1 MNQAKRC
8 ILLVIASA
16 IFILPTYA
24 QTSSD
29 PDIQRLQSRVDD
41 LQDHVSTVTKTVSVQ
56 AAQIPPMKDKLDKTA
71 QQAVYLAQDLQT
83 TKATTDKQVSD
94 VKQETNATI
103 QQLQSQ
109 IQDLQTK
116 LNTVT
121 TTVTQQ
127 GADMVPIKDKLDKTT
142 QATTDLTKA
151 TSSLTQDLQTTKATT
166 EKKYSDVKD
175 ATSLSINISWTLI
188 TGYMVM
194 FMQAGFAMVECGFSR
209 TKNAAHTAMLN
220 FMIYSLGML
229 GYWVCGFAFQFG
241 GTGADGHVGANGL
254 PVSDLSVSTVGS
266 LGPNVASVLCNEL
279 GFHIGTQKY
288 GLLGNSGYF
297 LWGNS
302 YDAGIFTL
310 FLFQMVFMDTTAII
324 PTGAMAER
332 WKFISFAIYGFMVG
346 AFIYPVFG
354 NWVWGGGWLAAMG
367 ANWGLGHG
375 HVDFAGSSVVHVAG
389 GTIAFVGAWMLG
401 PRIGKYNAEGH
412 PNPIPGSNIPLAV
425 LGTFIL
431 AFGWFGFNPGSTL
444 SAMDTQIGIIATNTM
459 LASGSGA
466 VTGMIVSWLRI
477 GKPDPS
483 FCCNGML
490 AGLVAITGPC
500 AFVDAWASIVLGIG
514 AAIVM
519 YCCVFFVEEKLK
531 IDDPAGAISV
541 HGMAGL
547 WGEFCLG
554 IFANGKYGDG
564 WNGVPGK
571 VSGICTWDANGVW
584 TPTYSQIIA
593 EMIGATTCILW
604 IGGSSFVVFYILQ
617 KTVGNRVS
625 PEAEIEGLDVPEV
638 GMLGYSNHT

>member
-1 MNQAKRC
+1 MNQAKRL
-8 ILLVIASA
+8 IPLVLALTVFTLTAS
-16 IFILPTYA
+16 A
-24 QTSSD
+24 QTSPYGQPAPLPAPASAANAAS
-29 PDIQRLQSRVDD
+29 QAN
-41 LQDHVSTVTKTVSVQ
+41 
-56 AAQIPPMKDKLDKTA
+56 AAQIQQLQAQLQDMQKQLSTVSTTVSQQGADIAPMKSKLDKTA
-71 QQAVYLAQDLQT
+71 QDTADL
-83 TKATTDKQVSD
+83 S
-94 VKQETNATI
+94 
-103 QQLQSQ
+103 
-109 IQDLQTK
+109 
-116 LNTVT
+116 
-121 TTVTQQ
+121 
-127 GADMVPIKDKLDKTT
+127 
-142 QATTDLTKA
+142 KA
-151 TSSLTQDLQTTKATT
+151 TSSLTKDLQTTETNT
-166 EKKYSDVKD
+166 EKKYSEVRDS
-175 ATSLSINISWTLI
+175 TSLSINISWTLI

-241 GTGADGHVGANGL
+241 GTGAAGAGT
-254 PVSDLSVSTVGS
+254 SDLSVSTVGS
-266 LGPNVASVLCNEL
+266 LGPNVASVLNQEL
-279 GFHIGTQKY
+279 GFKIGDMKF
-288 GLLGNSGYF
+288 GLLGNAGYF
-297 LWGNS
+297 LAGNS

-332 WKFISFAIYGFMVG
+332 WKFLSFAIYGFLVG

-401 PRIGKYNAEGH
+401 PRIGKYNEDGT

-444 SAMDTQIGIIATNTM
+444 SAMDTQIGVIATNTM
-459 LASGSGA
+459 LASGAGA
-466 VTGMIVSWLRI
+466 VAGMIISWVRI

-500 AFVDAWASIVLGIG
+500 AFVDAWAAVVLGIG
-514 AAIVM
+514 AAFVM
-519 YCCVFFVEEKLK
+519 YCGVFFVEEKLK

-541 HGMAGL
+541 HGLAGI

-584 TPTYSQIIA
+584 TPTYKQIIA
-593 EMIGATTCILW
+593 EMIGASTCILW
-604 IGGSSFVVFYILQ
+604 IGGSSFVVFYILG
-617 KTVGNRVS
+617 KLVGNRVS
-625 PEAEIEGLDVPEV
+625 PEAEVEGLDVPEV
-638 GMLGYSNHT
+638 GMLGYSNHS

>member
-1 MNQAKRC
+1 MGRALGRAVTSNKRL
-8 ILLVIASA
+8 ILLGASLA
-16 IFILPTYA
+16 FTVSSVFA
-24 QTSSD
+24 QTSPPANAPAPVYSYPTPSAPAPAQ
-29 PDIQRLQSRVDD
+29 PDAQMQQLQAQVQELQKQLSQVSNTVD
-41 LQDHVSTVTKTVSVQ
+41 QQ
-56 AAQIPPMKDKLDKTA
+56 AGQIAPIKDTLDKTL
-71 QQAVYLAQDLQT
+71 QVTDTLSQSIKQT
-83 TKATTDKQVSD
+83 T
-94 VKQETNATI
+94 ETA
-103 QQLQSQ
+103 SE
-109 IQDLQTK
+109 
-116 LNTVT
+116 V
-121 TTVTQQ
+121 
-127 GADMVPIKDKLDKTT
+127 A
-142 QATTDLTKA
+142 
-151 TSSLTQDLQTTKATT
+151 
-166 EKKYSDVKD
+166 KKYSEVKD
-175 ATSLSINISWTLI
+175 TTSLSINISWTLI
-188 TGYMVM
+188 TGYLVM

-229 GYWVCGFAFQFG
+229 GYWVSGFAFQFG
-241 GTGADGHVGANGL
+241 GTGAAGPGT
-254 PVSDLSVSTVGS
+254 SDLSVSTVGS
-266 LGPNVASVLCNEL
+266 LGPNVATVLNQEL
-279 GFHIGTQKY
+279 GFHYGDMKF
-288 GLLGNSGYF
+288 GLLGDSGFF
-297 LWGNS
+297 LLGS
-302 YDAGIFTL
+302 AYDPGIYTL

-332 WKFISFAIYGFMVG
+332 WKFLSFAIYGFIVG

-401 PRIGKYNAEGH
+401 PRIGKYNEDGT
-412 PNPIPGSNIPLAV
+412 PNPIPGSNIPLAI

-459 LASGSGA
+459 LASGAGA
-466 VTGMIVSWLRI
+466 VAGMAVAWIRI

-500 AFVDAWASIVLGIG
+500 AFVDAWAAVVLGIG

-519 YCCVFFVEEKLK
+519 YCGVFFVEEKLK

-541 HGMAGL
+541 HGLAGV

-571 VSGICTWDANGVW
+571 VSGICTWVDGVW
-584 TPTYSQIIA
+584 TPNYKQILA
-593 EMIGATTCILW
+593 EMIGASTCILW
-604 IGGSSFVVFYILQ
+604 IGGSSFVVFYILHL
-617 KTVGNRVS
+617 VIGNRVS
-625 PEAEIEGLDVPEV
+625 AEAEMEGLDGPEIGV
-638 GMLGYSNHT
+638 LGINNAP